1 MFHPR
6 LLGHRVSYG
15 YVLRQSAWGKG
26 CASEVMRWLVAHALS
41 HSQVFRAEAF
51 CDVENLASA
60 RVLEEAGM
68 EREGIM
74 RRYFRHPNISAIPRD
89 CFLYSKVR

>member
-1 MFHPR
+1 
-6 LLGHRVSYG
+6 
-15 YVLRQSAWGKG
+15 
-26 CASEVMRWLVAHALS
+26 MRWLVAHALS